1 MTREEQVITGLL
13 EECRAVSERLTAYLL
28 LGEKILASSVVLIS
42 LGVSVAINSGK
53 LYLLI
58 GLPFALSF
66 LVVYLLFLNTEAL
79 SLGGYQAA
87 LEREVARKAGFPVAH
102 WESEIAR
109 LRHGAMANI
118 CIRAMIGVVYASSV
132 AVALIQSVATTSSER
147 LGPMNGIIC
156 IVGTSVSILLGST
169 SIVLSFIA
177 EQRAHAN
184 VKAIS
189 ESVIR
194 NAAA

>member
-1 MTREEQVITGLL
+1 MG
-13 EECRAVSERLTAYLL
+13 ECRAVSERLAAYLL

-42 LGVSVAINSGK
+42 FGVSVAINSGK

-79 SLGGYQAA
+79 SLGGYQAV
-87 LEREVARKAGFPVAH
+87 LEREVARKMGYPVTH

-109 LRHGAMANI
+109 HRHGAMANV
-118 CIRAMIGVVYASSV
+118 CIRVMIGVIYVGSV
-132 AVALIQSVATTSSER
+132 TVALIQSVATTSSER
-147 LGPMNGIIC
+147 LGLTNGIFC
-156 IVGTSVSILLGST
+156 IVGTSASILIGS
-169 SIVLSFIA
+169 IAMVLSFIA
-177 EQRAHAN
+177 EQRAHA
-184 VKAIS
+184 KIKGIS

-194 NAAA
+194 NGSSL